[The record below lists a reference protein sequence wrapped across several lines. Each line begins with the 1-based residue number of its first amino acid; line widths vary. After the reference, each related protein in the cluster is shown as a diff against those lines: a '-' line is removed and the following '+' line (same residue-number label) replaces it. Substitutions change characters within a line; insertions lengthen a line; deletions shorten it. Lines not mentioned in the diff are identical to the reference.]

1 MAGDAA
7 RGDGGARDGAGGE
20 VFRWGCFEQ
29 FFDASHLRDY
39 LKRLPDFDDVEA
51 EERALAFVQASP
63 NFHEALW
70 FLAHWPD
77 VDRAADLVLARSAEL
92 DGDHYHILV
101 PAAEALE
108 AKHPLAA
115 TLIRRALIDFALTA
129 ARSSRYRHAARHLLE
144 CQGLA
149 GQIEDFG
156 IFGTHEAYRARL
168 KAEHGRKASF
178 WSLLD

>member
-1 MAGDAA
+1 MQALGMAEEAQA
-7 RGDGGARDGAGGE
+7 
-20 VFRWGCFEQ
+20 FRWRCFET
-29 FFDASHLRDY
+29 FLNPTHLRDY
-39 LKRLPDFDDVEA
+39 LKRLPDFEDLEA
-51 EERALAFVQASP
+51 EERALNFVRASP
-63 NFHEALW
+63 HFHEALW
-70 FLAHWPD
+70 FLVHWPAL
-77 VDRAADLVLARSAEL
+77 DRAADLVVTRAKEL
-92 DGDHYHILV
+92 DGDLYHILV

-115 TLIRRALIDFALTA
+115 TLVRRALIDFSLGA
-129 ARSSRYRHAARHLLE
+129 ARSTRYRHAARHLLE

-156 IFGTHEAYRARL
+156 GFETHESYRARL

>member
-1 MAGDAA
+1 MVT
-7 RGDGGARDGAGGE
+7 RT
-20 VFRWGCFEQ
+20 
-29 FFDASHLRDY
+29 
-39 LKRLPDFDDVEA
+39 
-51 EERALAFVQASP
+51 
-63 NFHEALW
+63 
-70 FLAHWPD
+70 
-77 VDRAADLVLARSAEL
+77 AEL
-92 DGDHYHILV
+92 DGDLYEFLV

-115 TLIRRALIDFALTA
+115 TLIRRALIDFTLRA

-156 IFGTHEAYRARL
+156 TFETHETYRARL